1 MNAIYGYRTFR
12 SMKNEVLWKEANSYS
27 AVLLIRYGIAMV
39 IIGTLISLIV
49 RQELAAMFSV
59 RG

>member
-1 MNAIYGYRTFR
+1 
-12 SMKNEVLWKEANSYS
+12 MKNEVLWKEANSYS